1 MAIVGTLR
9 KALGAGKKIAVVQS
23 AVTGTGTIATGLQTV
38 DTGGVQLTVANSATT
53 VPTGGSVAAV
63 TSMTGASANVVV
75 VDQQAAANAVA
86 GGAKNVN
93 LLAIGQ

>member
-1 MAIVGTLR
+1 MAIVGSLR
-9 KALGAGKKIAVVQS
+9 PALGKGKKLAVVQG
-23 AVTGTGTIATGLQTV
+23 AITGTGTIVTGLTSV

-63 TSMTGASANVVV
+63 TSMTGATANVVV

-93 LLAIGQ
+93 LLAVGT